1 MRRPD
6 DARGTPGASS
16 SGLGRLILVDTSS
29 WIHLLRPDG
38 DPAVH
43 ARVEEALT
51 TGTACWCP
59 VVQLELWN
67 GARGDRERRALR
79 GLAEALPELAIDEE
93 VWRTAYDLAQRARSQ
108 GVTVPATDVL
118 IAACA
123 ARHDAALET
132 ADSDFDLLA
141 SLDGPT
147 S

>member
-1 MRRPD
+1 M
-6 DARGTPGASS
+6 
-16 SGLGRLILVDTSS
+16 ILVDTSS

-38 DPAVH
+38 DPVVR

-51 TGTACWCP
+51 TGRACWCQ

-67 GARGDRERRALR
+67 GARGDRERKVLR
-79 GLAEALPELAIDEE
+79 RFADTLPELSIDSD
-93 VWRTAYDLAQRARSQ
+93 VWRAAYDLARRSRSR

-123 ARHDAALET
+123 AHHGAAIES
-132 ADSDFDLLA
+132 ADTDFELLA
-141 SLDGPT
+141 SVAPAP